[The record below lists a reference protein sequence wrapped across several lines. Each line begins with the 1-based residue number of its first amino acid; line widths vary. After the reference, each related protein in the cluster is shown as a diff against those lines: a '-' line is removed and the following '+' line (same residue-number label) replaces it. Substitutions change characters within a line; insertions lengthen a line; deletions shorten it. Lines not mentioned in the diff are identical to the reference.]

1 MNSNFF
7 KWLKKYFI
15 SICTDFFYSRCLVFS
30 HKNISHTSLTCKS
43 SWSNFLQQPASKSSF
58 DHIQEVHVL
67 VLSIRPR
74 CKKNKSKFHFIYGK
88 KTICCLDQHLKVD
101 EIKDIYTST
110 ILTEKNSSSEMQSDW
125 KWSLFRKK
133 RFMLDEIAQFLISM
147 LPYFSSNKFL
157 SIFQRTPGQWKKIKL
172 NKITN
177 SKPS

>member
-1 MNSNFF
+1 M
-7 KWLKKYFI
+7 
-15 SICTDFFYSRCLVFS
+15 FS
-30 HKNISHTSLTCKS
+30 HKNISHISLTCKS

-125 KWSLFRKK
+125 KCSYLRTTYILYRRVKHQNQKPQVEMCSLT
-133 RFMLDEIAQFLISM
+133 LI
-147 LPYFSSNKFL
+147 FFNE
-157 SIFQRTPGQWKKIKL
+157 
-172 NKITN
+172 N
-177 SKPS
+177 